1 MRQRDYIAA
10 LNQERMR
17 MIHHLIDHLVPVE
30 PLPPKAVAELK
41 RAAIACSQHLSGS
54 ACGLKQLIEK
64 VSAEL
69 MHPTV
74 HPLDVPQEQ
83 VTAGRRAVRRLRY
96 HQGHSI
102 GDR

>member
-17 MIHHLIDHLVPVE
+17 MIHHLIDQLVPVE
-30 PLPPKAVAELK
+30 PLRPKAVAELK

-54 ACGLKQLIEK
+54 ACGLQKFIEE
-64 VSAEL
+64 VGAEL
-69 MHPTV
+69 MHPAV

-83 VTAGRRAVRRLRY
+83 VTAGRQAVRRLLY
-96 HQGHSI
+96 QQAHSI